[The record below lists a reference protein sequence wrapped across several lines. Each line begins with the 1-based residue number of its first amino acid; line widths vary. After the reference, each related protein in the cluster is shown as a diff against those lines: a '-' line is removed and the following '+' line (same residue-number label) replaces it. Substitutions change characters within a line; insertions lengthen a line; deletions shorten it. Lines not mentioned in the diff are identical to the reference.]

1 MMVCAEAERE
11 VDLYVSGDLLGD
23 LEPCGCTSGQL
34 GGLGRRVSY
43 LRTALEAGR
52 PALIL
57 ENGDLTA
64 GFGAQER
71 LKFDTALAAL
81 RLCRAD
87 AVNVGERELYLK
99 DAFWQTAAR
108 PDSPVFLSANVTR
121 GDTALRPYLIRS
133 FGALGVIV
141 VGVLSPEA
149 ARPAVLLDPNIRV
162 EPVVPA
168 LERLMPKLR
177 VESDAVILLAQAS
190 RSEAKQYAALHWRVA
205 QASRLSAVRRTTG
218 TVALLFHAGDVEQ
231 AGEAERVGDTWVVS
245 HGMSGRHVV
254 KVTLRLGSRGAAPS
268 ATVQVQPLEDSLP
281 EAREMGELMA
291 RYDDAMRDAGLVA
304 NWPRQP
310 VAGNSYVGSTACVEC
325 HKPQYA
331 SWSRSRHVT
340 AFETLVRRRRSHD
353 PECVPCHTVGFGFE
367 TGYAG
372 RAGPEGREH
381 VGCESCHG
389 PGAQHAKR
397 PGRGYGAVTSQTCQ
411 SCHTTERD
419 PRFSFEDDTAKMGH
433 CRKLR

>member
-1 MMVCAEAERE
+1 MRYLAALTSILGMMVCAEAERE

-177 VESDAVILLAQAS
+177 AESDAVILLAQAS
-190 RSEAKQYAALHWRVA
+190 RSDAKQYA
-205 QASRLSAVRRTTG
+205 RLLRGVD
-218 TVALLFHAGDVEQ
+218 VIFHAGDVTE
-231 AGEAERVGDTWVVS
+231 AGEAERVHETWVVS
-245 HGMSGRHVV
+245 HGISGRDVV
-254 KVTLRLGSRGAAPS
+254 KVTVRLGSRGAAPS
-268 ATVQVQPLEDSLP
+268 ATVQVRLLDESL
-281 EAREMGELMA
+281 
-291 RYDDAMRDAGLVA
+291 
-304 NWPRQP
+304 
-310 VAGNSYVGSTACVEC
+310 
-325 HKPQYA
+325 
-331 SWSRSRHVT
+331 
-340 AFETLVRRRRSHD
+340 
-353 PECVPCHTVGFGFE
+353 
-367 TGYAG
+367 
-372 RAGPEGREH
+372 
-381 VGCESCHG
+381 
-389 PGAQHAKR
+389 
-397 PGRGYGAVTSQTCQ
+397 
-411 SCHTTERD
+411 
-419 PRFSFEDDTAKMGH
+419 
-433 CRKLR
+433 